1 MSHSRSAELVNDLAA
16 GRDVVVLLLGR
27 HRIEN
32 GSAHLGDERAESL
45 LHVANLI
52 QLVIRPFPVEAQH
65 GNSKSIDNV
74 RIDLAIRVV
83 VRNHLAASRESD
95 RRAVV
100 SAVIVLEL
108 FPITAAGR
116 IPLNSSS
123 ETRAWLREPSP

>member
-65 GNSKSIDNV
+65 GNSKPIDNV
-74 RIDLAIRVV
+74 RIDLAIRAV

-100 SAVIVLEL
+100 SAANCLCWFTNTTPRRTL
-108 FPITAAGR
+108 
-116 IPLNSSS
+116 LCLSSLM
-123 ETRAWLREPSP
+123 TFHLA